1 MRWIVPLVF
10 ALTIGIHFWIA
21 SSPVADAP
29 SGWASYDFDA
39 QEPARVRIYMEAGSY
54 WLGLSYATSMAF
66 AAWCFLRVLR
76 QRRQAVAGSAVGLT
90 LSGVLLAS
98 VCFLTGCCGS
108 PMLPIY
114 LGLFG
119 SQFLSITKPLTF
131 VVTLLSILVGY
142 AWMVKRSPI
151 AEAN

>member
-1 MRWIVPLVF
+1 MKWIVPLVF
-10 ALTIGIHFWIA
+10 ALTLGIHFWIA

-39 QEPARVRIYMEAGSY
+39 QEPARFRTYVEAGSY
-54 WLGLSYATSMAF
+54 WLGLSYSVAMAF
-66 AAWCFLRVLR
+66 AAWCFLRVMR
-76 QRRQAVAGSAVGLT
+76 QRREAVAGSAAGLT
-90 LSGVLLAS
+90 LSGVLLAG

-119 SQFLSITKPLTF
+119 SNFLSVTKPLTF
-131 VVTLLSILVGY
+131 VITLLSILIGY
-142 AWMVKRSPI
+142 AWMVKKSPV